1 MYHIFIH
8 SSITLSIWSESLINS
23 IYRSFLFNPLSSP
36 VTVVM
41 YYMYACILSCVWF
54 FVTPWA
60 CSLPDF
66 FLHGI
71 FQARI
76 LQGIFLTQGSNLCFL
91 TLLHWQADT
100 LPLSHMGSPILHINN
115 ICILHVCVCVSDG
128 ILLSHKQASSLAIYN
143 KIGQSERL
151 LCKWNVRERQ
161 ILYFIYM
168 WNVKNKTS
176 GFIDTENKP
185 MAPEEES

>member
-1 MYHIFIH
+1 MLQLRHNIFLYIYIDVSH
-8 SSITLSIWSESLINS
+8 LYPFLCHCLSIWSESLINS

-36 VTVVM
+36 VTFVM

-54 FVTPWA
+54 FVTPWD

-115 ICILHVCVCVSDG
+115 ICILHVCVCEWWD
-128 ILLSHKQASSLAIYN
+128 ITQPTN
-143 KIGQSERL
+143 KHLVLPFTTR
-151 LCKWNVRERQ
+151 
-161 ILYFIYM
+161 
-168 WNVKNKTS
+168 
-176 GFIDTENKP
+176 
-185 MAPEEES
+185 